1 MGVLLQDVYVKYNS
15 AFGIIRYP
23 QRHLMGITE
32 QASRYAGLKKNEV
45 TTMDNLDY
53 QILSELKKNARQTAS
68 DISKNIHLS
77 VSTVIERIK
86 KMEKSGL
93 ILYYTA
99 ITDDSKLGNDI
110 TVLMEISMEHP
121 RYNEDFIHQVNTH
134 PNIIACY
141 YLTGEFDFL
150 LKICCRS
157 SDHLEQIHKHIK
169 DCAGVRLT
177 RTHYVLR
184 TVKNI
189 HSSLADSTT

>member
-1 MGVLLQDVYVKYNS
+1 
-15 AFGIIRYP
+15 
-23 QRHLMGITE
+23 
-32 QASRYAGLKKNEV
+32 
-45 TTMDNLDY
+45 MDNLDY
-53 QILSELKKNARQTAS
+53 QILTELKQNARQTAS
-68 DISKNIHLS
+68 DISKTIHLS

-93 ILYYTA
+93 IQSYTV
-99 ITDDSKLGNDI
+99 ICDDGKLGNDI
-110 TVLMEISMEHP
+110 TVLMEIGMEHP
-121 RYNEDFIHQVNTH
+121 KYNDAFIRKVNAS

-157 SDHLEQIHKHIK
+157 SEHLEQIHNSIK
-169 DCAGVRLT
+169 DCEGVRFT

-189 HSSLADSTT
+189 HSSLPEAEDEEAEQS